1 MKSRF
6 EALAYGMLGSV
17 AEAEEV
23 VQEARL
29 RLYQLPTPPASDEAF
44 LYRVVSNLSIDR
56 LRRARTER
64 EAYFG
69 PWLPEPVQ
77 EDLSAQLEL
86 AQELTIGFVHLLEQL
101 PPAER
106 IVYVLRESFDLSYDE
121 LAAML
126 DISAQTARQRVSRAR
141 KRMRNRSAIQAF
153 PDDEGKRLLEKL
165 VQLVAEGDMN
175 GLVSMMDE
183 DVIAYTDGGG
193 VVSAAVRPVHGAER
207 IATVILHLATKAA
220 EEGPLDM
227 TMERL
232 NGTWALVIK
241 QGGAIHSIHFIT
253 GAGGKVQRVY
263 AMRNPQKM
271 AHLEV

>member
-29 RLYQLPTPPASDEAF
+29 RLHQLSTPPASEEAF

-64 EAYFG
+64 EAYSG

-77 EDLSAQLEL
+77 DDVSTQLEL
-86 AQELTIGFVHLLEQL
+86 AQELTLGFVHLLEQL
-101 PPAER
+101 PPGER

-141 KRMRNRSAIQAF
+141 KRMRNRAAVQAF

-165 VQLVAEGDMN
+165 VEMVARGDMEGLVALMA
-175 GLVSMMDE
+175 E
-183 DVIAYTDGGG
+183 DVVAYTDGGG
-193 VVSAAVRPVHGAER
+193 VVSAAIRPVHGAQR
-207 IATVILHLATKAA
+207 IAKVILHLASKAGA
-220 EEGPLDM
+220 EGPMDM
-227 TMERL
+227 DIKRL
-232 NGTWALVIK
+232 NGSWALVVK
-241 QGGAIHSIHFIT
+241 QGGSIHSIHFIT
-253 GAGGKVQRVY
+253 GANGKVHRVY
-263 AMRNPQKM
+263 AMRNPHKM
-271 AHLEV
+271 AHLNL